1 MRRVTA
7 LFLVLACLGVCL
19 PGCSGSKLN
28 PVQGQVTW
36 EGQPLEEGTI
46 TFRPA
51 DGKGPSAEAPI
62 VKGQYSVNV
71 KPGDKKVAIQGYQVE
86 GQRRASELDPNSPI
100 VPNRKQIIPPRF
112 SDRDKTELTRKVDPG
127 AGKLDFDL
135 KP

>member
-7 LFLVLACLGVCL
+7 LVLAVACLGVCL
-19 PGCSGSKLN
+19 PGCSWSKLK
-28 PVQGQVTW
+28 PVEGRVTW

-71 KPGDKKVAIQGYQVE
+71 KPGDKKIAIQGYKVE
-86 GQRRASELDPNSPI
+86 GQRRASELDPNSPM
-100 VPNRKQIIPPRF
+100 VPNKRQLIPPRY
-112 SDRDKTELTRKVDPG
+112 SDRDKTELTRKIEAG
-127 AGKLDFDL
+127 ASKLDFDL